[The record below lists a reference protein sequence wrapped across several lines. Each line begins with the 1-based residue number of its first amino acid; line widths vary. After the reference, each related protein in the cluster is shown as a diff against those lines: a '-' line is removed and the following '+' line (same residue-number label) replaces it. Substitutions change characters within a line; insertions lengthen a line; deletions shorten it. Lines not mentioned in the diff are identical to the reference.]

1 MRVGNFAAPGL
12 VVSNE
17 SMAPKR
23 KAGEK
28 QLEARAEHLCA
39 SDAQERLQQAFSLIM
54 RKRSAEE
61 ASAEPAPHEVRRA
74 GCDRNGE

>member
-12 VVSNE
+12 VMSNE

-39 SDAQERLQQAFSLIM
+39 SDAQERLQQAFSRIL
-54 RKRSAEE
+54 RKRHAED
-61 ASAEPAPHEVRRA
+61 APIDPAQSPSTKRTDPA
-74 GCDRNGE
+74 